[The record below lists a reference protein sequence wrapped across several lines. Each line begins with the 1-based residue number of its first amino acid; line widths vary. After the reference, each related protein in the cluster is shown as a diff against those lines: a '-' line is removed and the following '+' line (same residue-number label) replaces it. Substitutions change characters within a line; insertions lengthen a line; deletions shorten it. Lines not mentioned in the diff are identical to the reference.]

1 MTSLFLDRL
10 SEALKETPEETSNTD
25 EVSLV
30 LVADKLVSKY
40 YNEDKNMVHIIEKMN
55 HMYKEFEQEDIK
67 LWTTL
72 CSQVLVLKLAKTKND
87 DELRKQ
93 ISQAISKTLEKF

>member
-10 SEALKETPEETSNTD
+10 SEALNETPKEASSID
-25 EVSLV
+25 DVSLV

-40 YNEDKNMVHIIEKMN
+40 YDEDKNMIHTIEKMN
-55 HMYKEFEQEDIK
+55 RIYKEFEQEDIK

-72 CSQVLVLKLAKTKND
+72 CCQVLVLKLAKTKNE

-93 ISQAISKTLEKF
+93 ISQAISKTLEQF